1 MAAKKILMYGCL
13 LLGLWLQACA
23 GSQVARQRLVGNWR
37 ETWAVGQKT
46 DVDYH
51 DVYHL
56 RPDRRQQ
63 ILLSCPA
70 RPHYAYQN
78 VTVRGE
84 RLRFTLVVQDLKYG
98 QAPANL
104 RYTLRLQPNGQQLT
118 GTATNADGKKFN
130 IQWDRL
136 NTP

>member
-1 MAAKKILMYGCL
+1 MQRIWIYLC
-13 LLGLWLQACA
+13 LGLWLQACA
-23 GSQVARQRLVGNWR
+23 GSKAARQRLVGNWR

-56 RPDRRQQ
+56 RLNRRQQ
-63 ILLSCPA
+63 IELSCPA
-70 RPHYAYQN
+70 RSHYAYES
-78 VTVRGE
+78 VTASGE

-98 QAPANL
+98 QAPARI
-104 RYTLRLQPNGQQLT
+104 RYALRLDANGQRLT
-118 GTATNADGKKFN
+118 GTATDADGKKFK
-130 IQWDRL
+130 IEWDKL